1 MLYVAT
7 VAPGPLWQDNGL
19 AQVRTLRHD
28 LYGGL
33 GLALSHPLYYLITI
47 AFQKLPF
54 AESAYKTNLVASV
67 CGALT
72 VANVYLLLRLLT
84 TRRTAA
90 VVGTISLAVAH
101 TFWQHSALAEVY
113 TVSTA
118 LLTAEL
124 LCLVQYA
131 RYRKSAWLLTLFVLN
146 GLGVSNHMLAALH
159 LPVWIVLLVWLACR
173 QRRNAVLLPAAAVLW
188 VVGAGIYLSMIAHA
202 LAAGQPCGA
211 VLRSAL
217 FGDQYAGNVLNVHIG
232 AGLIGRTLLYL
243 GLNFP
248 TPVAL
253 LALLGLGALWRPA
266 AAGQQIATRAIGALL
281 VIHLL
286 WGLHYN
292 VPDQYTFF
300 IPAIV
305 LIAIALGLG
314 ADRFLAGRGRGWTV
328 AAIALAALP
337 PLVYLPLPR
346 IARAAGISLGVRREI
361 PYRDT
366 YSYFLWPWKAGDQ
379 GPLRFA
385 TEVRRTLPD
394 GAVLIADG
402 TTVRPI
408 HYLMELG
415 RWRRDVFIWPPLGA
429 ANDAPWPTVMDL
441 AGPLQLGRLYVI
453 SPVPGYCP
461 PWLLEHYTFEPAGVL
476 YRVGGLRQPGEPG
489 TRP

>member
-1 MLYVAT
+1 VLYVAT

-19 AQVRTLRHD
+19 AQVRALRHD

-33 GLALSHPLYYLITI
+33 GLALSHPLYYLIAI

-67 CGALT
+67 FGALT
-72 VANVYLLLRLLT
+72 VGNVYLLLRLLT
-84 TRRTAA
+84 TRRAAA

-101 TFWQHSALAEVY
+101 TFWQHCALAEVY

-131 RYRKSAWLLTLFVLN
+131 CSGKSAWLLTLFVLN
-146 GLGVSNHMLAALH
+146 GLGVSNHMLAALN
-159 LPVWIVLLVWLACR
+159 LPVWIVLLVWLAWR
-173 QRRNAVLLPAAAVLW
+173 RRRNAVLLPAAAVLW
-188 VVGAGIYLSMIAHA
+188 VIGAGIYLSMIAHEV
-202 LAAGQPCGA
+202 AAGQSLGA

-217 FGDQYAGNVLNVHIG
+217 FGDQYAGNVLNIHIG
-232 AGLIGRTLLYL
+232 AGLIGRALLYL

-266 AAGQQIATRAIGALL
+266 AAGWPIATRPIGALL

-314 ADRFLAGRGRGWTV
+314 ADRFLAGRGRAWVV
-328 AAIALAALP
+328 AAVALAALP

-346 IARAAGISLGVRREI
+346 IVRAAGLSLGVRREI

-394 GAVLIADG
+394 GALLLADD
-402 TTVRPI
+402 TAVRPI
-408 HYLMELG
+408 HYLMETD
-415 RWRRDVFIWPPLGA
+415 RWRRDVAVWPALGGPE
-429 ANDAPWPTVMDL
+429 NTPWPTATDL
-441 AGPLQLGRLYVI
+441 ARPLQTGRLYVV

-461 PWLLEHYTFEPAGVL
+461 GWLLEHYTFEPAGVL
-476 YRVGGLRQPGEPG
+476 YRVAGLRQPGEPG